1 MAISINTNIAAY
13 YSQANIATSN
23 RNVTS
28 SSARLSS
35 GNRIVQ
41 ASDDVA
47 ALSIGTSLK
56 SSVTTLRQALTNASQ
71 GTSLLQVA
79 DGALGQVVDL
89 LQRQKALTVNAGSG
103 SLSDT
108 DRSYLDLEFQA
119 LANEINRL
127 ASSTNFS
134 GLNLLDGSLSGS
146 KAIGSNVA
154 NGTGTAASTP
164 TANAADSVLTITGGL
179 ANNDQITIN
188 GVVVNFTTA
197 APGSAAAVGRV
208 TIGAAPTETAA
219 NLTAF
224 LNRSTDARLA
234 GLTFTTTNTAGV
246 IRANYAGGLQNG
258 AYVVAAAEVTDANGA
273 ITIGTAANRT
283 IAAGTATD
291 GLSVDKTKA
300 VGEVTGTI
308 LVNGGNAAAVAGQ
321 AINTR
326 AIEDNSSFIGK
337 FGGPTLGKITGSFT
351 GTADT
356 ATFQVET
363 ASGITYSTGAQ
374 DITNAAAVTLTFTG
388 ADNTGAGAGGS
399 FTLTIRGGAT
409 IAFTSQ
415 AQLDTVVNQINDS
428 LSGVTITQNRDVTSF
443 QQGQVVN
450 VGGVQVG
457 TLQGASAN
465 FNSGDFSD
473 VKIEQIKITAP
484 GAGNVDAVLEAVVGG
499 QTYRSFAGIG
509 NQIGTNTAI
518 SLQNLSDPTKSLT
531 IVTGN
536 TGIPSS
542 ATTALDLS
550 TQANAD
556 AVAKSLQDAFGLTG
570 AGAKLSFQVGNRA
583 TDTLGVQITSIST
596 TEIYNGATPLV
607 NTLANAASAGSVID
621 AALVKVT
628 SARASVGALQ
638 SRFNFA
644 SANIQTSLQNQDA
657 ARGVL
662 LDTDVAAESTAYA
675 TYQVQLQ
682 AGISVLAQANQLNQ
696 ATLQLLQ

>member
-1 MAISINTNIAAY
+1 MAISLNTNIAAY
-13 YSQANIATSN
+13 FSQANIATSN
-23 RNVTS
+23 RNVVS

-47 ALSIGTSLK
+47 ALSIGTSLR

-119 LANEINRL
+119 LSNEINRL
-127 ASSTNFS
+127 ATSTNFS
-134 GLNLLDGSLSGS
+134 GINLIDGSLSGAV
-146 KAIGSNVA
+146 AIKSNVI
-154 NGTGTAASTP
+154 NGTSTAGT
-164 TANAADSVLTITGGL
+164 TAGNVISITGAA
-179 ANNDQITIN
+179 ANNDQITVN
-188 GVVVNFTTA
+188 GVVVNFTTS
-197 APGSAAAVGRV
+197 APGSSAAVGRV
-208 TIGAAPTETAA
+208 TIGNSNVETAA
-219 NLTAF
+219 NLAAF
-224 LNRSTDARLA
+224 LNRSNDARLA
-234 GLTFTTTNTAGV
+234 GLTFTAAAGNV
-246 IRANYAGGLQNG
+246 TANYGGGSLNG
-258 AYVVAAAEVTDANGA
+258 AYVVGASVVTGAN
-273 ITIGTAANRT
+273 ITAGSVANRT
-283 IAAGTATD
+283 IAVTNPTD

-308 LVNGGNAAAVAGQ
+308 LVNSGILGAVAGQ

-326 AIEDNSSFIGK
+326 AIEDNASFIGK
-337 FGGPTLGKITGSFT
+337 FGGPNIGKIIGSYT

-356 ATFQVET
+356 ATFQVRT
-363 ASGITYSTGAQ
+363 ASGITYNTAAT
-374 DITNAAAVTLTFTG
+374 DTTNAAAVTLTFTG
-388 ADNTGAGAGGS
+388 VDDLGAAAGGS

-409 IAFTSQ
+409 VAFTSQ
-415 AQLDTVVNQINDS
+415 TQLDSVVNQINDA
-428 LSGVTITQNRDVTSF
+428 LSDVTVTQNRDITTF

-473 VKIEQIKITAP
+473 VKIEQFSITAP
-484 GAGNVDAVLEAVVGG
+484 SAGNVDAVFEAVVNG
-499 QTYRSFAGIG
+499 QTYRSFSGIG
-509 NQIGTNTAI
+509 NQINTNTSIA
-518 SLQNLSDPTKSLT
+518 LQNLSDPTKSIT

-536 TGIPSS
+536 TSIASS
-542 ATTALDLS
+542 ATVALDVS
-550 TQANAD
+550 NQANAD
-556 AVAKSLQDAFGLTG
+556 AVAKAFRDAFGLTG
-570 AGAKLSFQVGNRA
+570 AGAKLNFQVGNRSS
-583 TDTLGVQITSIST
+583 DTLGVQIASVETS
-596 TEIYNGATPLV
+596 EIFGGATPTV
-607 NTLANAASAGSVID
+607 NTLANASAAGSVID
-621 AALVKVT
+621 AALVKVIST
-628 SARASVGALQ
+628 RASVGALQ

-644 SANIQTSLQNQDA
+644 SANIQSSLQNQDA

-662 LDTDVAAESTAYA
+662 LDTDVASESTAYA

>member
-154 NGTGTAASTP
+154 NGTSTAGN
-164 TANAADSVLTITGGL
+164 TAGNVIAIAAGNA
-179 ANNDQITIN
+179 ANNDQITVN

-208 TIGAAPTETAA
+208 TVGNSNAETAA
-219 NLTAF
+219 NLSAF
-224 LNRSTDARLA
+224 LNRSSDARLA
-234 GLTFTTTNTAGV
+234 GLTFTANAGNV
-246 IRANYAGGLQNG
+246 TANYGGGLLNG
-258 AYVVAAAEVTDANGA
+258 AYVVGATIATGAN
-273 ITIGTAANRT
+273 ITAGTVANRT
-283 IAAGTATD
+283 IATTNPTD

-300 VGEVTGTI
+300 VGDVTGTI
-308 LVNGGNAAAVAGQ
+308 LVNGGILGAVAGQ

-337 FGGPTLGKITGSFT
+337 FGGATLGKITGSFT
-351 GTADT
+351 GTADN

-374 DITNAAAVTLTFTG
+374 DITNAAAQTLTFTG
-388 ADNTGAGAGGS
+388 ADNTGAAAGGS
-399 FTLTIRGGAT
+399 FTLVVRGGAT

-484 GAGNVDAVLEAVVGG
+484 SAGNVDAVFEAVVGG

-518 SLQNLSDPTKSLT
+518 ALQNLSDPTRSLT

-556 AVAKSLQDAFGLTG
+556 ATAKAFQDAFGLTG

-583 TDTLGVQITSIST
+583 TDTLGVQIASVGT

>member
-1 MAISINTNIAAY
+1 MPLSINTNIAAY

-23 RNVTS
+23 RNVVS

-56 SSVTTLRQALTNASQ
+56 SQVTTLRQALTNASQ

-119 LANEINRL
+119 LSNEINRL
-127 ASSTNFS
+127 AASTNFS
-134 GLNLLDGSLSGS
+134 GVNLIDGSLSGATTV
-146 KAIGSNVA
+146 KSNVA
-154 NGTGTAASTP
+154 NGTSTAGTTAGNVIAIAAG
-164 TANAADSVLTITGGL
+164 NA
-179 ANNDQITIN
+179 ANNDQITVN

-197 APGSAAAVGRV
+197 TPGSSAAVGRV
-208 TIGAAPTETAA
+208 TIGNSNTETAA
-219 NLTAF
+219 NLAAF
-224 LNRSTDARLA
+224 LNRSNDARLA
-234 GLTFTTTNTAGV
+234 GLTFTATAGNLT
-246 IRANYAGGLQNG
+246 ANYGGGLLNG
-258 AYVVAAAEVTDANGA
+258 AYTVAASIVTGAN
-273 ITIGTAANRT
+273 ITTGTAANRT
-283 IAAGTATD
+283 IAVTNPTD

-300 VGEVTGTI
+300 VGDVTGTI
-308 LVNGGNAAAVAGQ
+308 LVNGGILAAVAGQ

-326 AIEDNSSFIGK
+326 AIEDNASFIGK
-337 FGGPTLGKITGSFT
+337 FGGANISKITGSYT

-388 ADNTGAGAGGS
+388 ADITGAAAGGS

-415 AQLDTVVNQINDS
+415 AQLDSVVNQINDS
-428 LSGVTITQNRDVTSF
+428 LSGVTITQNRDVTTF

-450 VGGVQVG
+450 VSGVQVG

-473 VKIEQIKITAP
+473 VKIEQISITAP
-484 GAGNVDAVLEAVVGG
+484 AAGNVDAVFEAVVNG

-509 NQIGTNTAI
+509 NQIGLNTAI
-518 SLQNLSDPTKSLT
+518 SLQNLSDPTKSIT

-536 TGIPSS
+536 TPIAGS
-542 ATTALDLS
+542 TTVALDLS
-550 TQANAD
+550 NQANAD
-556 AVAKSLQDAFGLTG
+556 AAAKALQDAFGLTG
-570 AGAKLSFQVGNRA
+570 AGAKLSFQVGNRSS
-583 TDTLGVQITSIST
+583 DTLGVQIKSVETS
-596 TEIYNGATPLV
+596 EIYGGATPKV
-607 NTLANAASAGSVID
+607 DTLSNAAAAGVVID
-621 AALVKVT
+621 TALVKVT

-644 SANIQTSLQNQDA
+644 STNIQTALQNQDA